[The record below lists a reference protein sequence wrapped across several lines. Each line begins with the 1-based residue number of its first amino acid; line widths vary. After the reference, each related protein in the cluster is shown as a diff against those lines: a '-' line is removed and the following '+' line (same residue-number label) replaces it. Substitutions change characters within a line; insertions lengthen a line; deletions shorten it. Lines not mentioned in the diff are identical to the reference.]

1 MTAHPFSIPQVGD
14 EYRYNGLPC
23 WVIDVAND
31 GAWFGVVQGIRR
43 VDRNKGAF
51 MRYDASD
58 FPTKVIDLE
67 VMKIE
72 ADNEAMHSQQMYE
85 AEQMAMAQYYEGQYR
100 HQ

>member
-14 EYRYNGLPC
+14 EYTYNGLPC

-51 MRYDASD
+51 RRYDASD
-58 FPTKVIDLE
+58 YPVK
-67 VMKIE
+67 K
-72 ADNEAMHSQQMYE
+72 
-85 AEQMAMAQYYEGQYR
+85 
-100 HQ
+100 

>member
-1 MTAHPFSIPQVGD
+1 MNELPQVGD

>member
-1 MTAHPFSIPQVGD
+1 MPHFKLPTIGE
-14 EYRYNGLPC
+14 EYIYNGLPC

-51 MRYDASD
+51 RKYDAPD
-58 FPTKVIDLE
+58 FPTKAIDLE
-67 VMKIE
+67 AMKIE
-72 ADNEAMHSQQMYE
+72 ADIEAIHSQQMYE
-85 AEQMAMAQYYEGQYR
+85 AQQMAMAQYYEGQYG